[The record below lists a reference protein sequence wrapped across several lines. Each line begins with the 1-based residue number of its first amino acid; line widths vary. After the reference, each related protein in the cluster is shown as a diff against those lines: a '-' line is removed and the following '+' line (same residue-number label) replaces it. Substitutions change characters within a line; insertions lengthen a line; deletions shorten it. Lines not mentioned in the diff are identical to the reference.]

1 MSKGQ
6 INPSRRTLM
15 AALGAAFVVPA
26 LGISAEAAEAAGDTA
41 VVAKTVEAMRAAM
54 VSGDGKVLK
63 AVLHDRLTYSHSDG
77 HQQTKA
83 QVLDELAGKTAFAS
97 LALSDQTIDIV
108 GNVAVVRH
116 VFDSVNNLP
125 EGKTSTAHI
134 RVLQVW
140 VKAGKGWKLLA
151 RASTPIKA

>member
-1 MSKGQ
+1 MSNQ
-6 INPSRRTLM
+6 FNQSRRTMLTAM
-15 AALGAAFVVPA
+15 SAFAVMPVLSSP
-26 LGISAEAAEAAGDTA
+26 LQAAEASGDATG
-41 VVAKTVEAMRAAM
+41 VAKAVETLRAAM
-54 VSGDGKVLK
+54 VAGDGKVLT
-63 AVLHDRLTYSHSDG
+63 ALLHDRLTYSHSDG

-83 QVLDELAGKTAFAS
+83 QVLDELAGKKSFAS
-97 LALSDQTIDIV
+97 LALSEQTVDVV
-108 GNVAVVRH
+108 GTVGIVRH

-125 EGKTSTAHI
+125 EGKTSSAHI